1 MNFSLRR
8 KTLWSTGGSVGLA
21 AALALILGVVPVAVC
36 GSAMVAAAG
45 APTANDAAVARA
57 TALNREALASYER
70 GDFEEARQAI
80 KQALAVCVGAG
91 LQQHPLYARTI
102 LHHGI
107 VLVGGLNQRQA
118 GIAEFRK
125 ALALQPGITLNSNL
139 ASPELVSAFQEA
151 SRTLAGAGPAPA
163 APGAETDAAAP
174 EPLVHTP
181 VKEGKRRSAIL
192 ITVAVQNAL
201 TFDRIVLAYRK
212 ADGDEFL
219 GRPMKSMG
227 GGSYTAEIPSGAT
240 AGAHVLYFV
249 EALDADGTVV
259 AARGSVEA
267 PLLITLG
274 GERRDDGQGEDSNE
288 GDLPTRRWLVAMA
301 VGSGVGVASGTGDLN
316 ADVMTSHAR
325 LAPAQLFHLAP
336 EVGYWLRRSL
346 LLSLQARLQ
355 FVTGTTDLVVAD
367 HRYHA
372 AGGAA
377 ALFARAS
384 WMFRPHR
391 DFQPL
396 FSLTVGAG
404 EIRHV
409 VVFDYNDCGDNHRQ
423 RCVDA
428 VAAGPVLAGAG
439 TGFFY
444 SLGEGWALVG
454 QLNAQLAAPRSTLN
468 FDLNVGAAARF

>member
-1 MNFSLRR
+1 MAAA
-8 KTLWSTGGSVGLA
+8 TGGSTA
-21 AALALILGVVPVAVC
+21 SDAAL
-36 GSAMVAAAG
+36 
-45 APTANDAAVARA
+45 ARA
-57 TALNREALASYER
+57 TALNREGLTSYER

-91 LQQHPLYARTI
+91 LQQHPLYARTL
-102 LHHGI
+102 LHLGI

-151 SRTLAGAGPAPA
+151 SRTMPAAGTTPSSPT
-163 APGAETDAAAP
+163 APGAETTDAAAP
-174 EPLVHTP
+174 ESLVHTP

-192 ITVAVQNAL
+192 ITVVVQNAL
-201 TFDRIVLAYRK
+201 KFDRIVLAYRK

-240 AGAHVLYFV
+240 AGEHVLYFV

-267 PLLITLG
+267 PLVITLG
-274 GERRDDGQGEDSNE
+274 GDRRDEGQGEDSNE
-288 GDLPTRRWLVAMA
+288 GDLPARRWMVAMA

-316 ADVMTSHAR
+316 ADVMTSHAH

-355 FVTGTTDLVVAD
+355 FVTGTTDLIVAD

-384 WMFRPHR
+384 WMFRPQR
-391 DFQPL
+391 GFQPL
-396 FSLTVGAG
+396 FSLAVGAG

-409 VVFDYNDCGDNHRQ
+409 VAFDYNDCGDNHRQ

-444 SLGEGWALVG
+444 SLGEGWALLA

>member
-8 KTLWSTGGSVGLA
+8 KSLWSTGGSVGLA
-21 AALALILGVVPVAVC
+21 MALALILGAVPAAVC
-36 GSAMVAAAG
+36 GSAMAAAG
-45 APTANDAAVARA
+45 VARA
-57 TALNREALASYER
+57 TALKREALAAYER

-80 KQALAVCVGAG
+80 NQALAICVGAG
-91 LQQHPLYARTI
+91 LQQHPLYARTV
-102 LHHGI
+102 LHLGI

-151 SRTLAGAGPAPA
+151 SRTVPGAGAAPSS
-163 APGAETDAAAP
+163 PGTETDAGAL

-192 ITVAVQNAL
+192 ITVAVQGAL
-201 TFDRIVLAYRK
+201 KFDRIVLAYRK

-227 GGSYTAEIPSGAT
+227 GRSYTAEIPSGAT
-240 AGAHVLYFV
+240 SGAHVLYFV

-267 PLLITLG
+267 PLVITLG
-274 GERRDDGQGEDSNE
+274 GDRRDEGQGEDSNE

-301 VGSGVGVASGTGDLN
+301 VGSGVGIASGTGDLN

-355 FVTGTTDLVVAD
+355 FVTGTTDLIVAD

-384 WMFRPHR
+384 WMFRSVR
-391 DFQPL
+391 GFQPL
-396 FSLTVGAG
+396 FSLTVGGG

-409 VVFDYNDCGDNHRQ
+409 VAFDYSDCGDSHRQ

-444 SLGEGWALVG
+444 SLGEGWALLA

-468 FDLNVGAAARF
+468 FDLNVGVAARF